1 MHVKRRTV
9 LTQGGLGLLGLGLA
23 GCGATSGRRAAAT
36 PMRTPVRLAPVEAS
50 WDRVIRATVG
60 LRPHRPSGFVL
71 RAEKMD
77 GKLLVHNFG
86 HGGAGMSLS
95 WGTGQMAAEMALQQP
110 ERKAAVIGC
119 GVVGLTTA
127 RQLQRRGFDVTIY
140 AAAVPPDVTSN
151 WSLAGF
157 TPTSGLLNFA
167 TRTPEF
173 EAQFRQAVEIA
184 YRQLQLLVGPKYGV
198 SWIYNY
204 TPTDESGGE
213 RGGNVILP
221 DSVRSGS
228 VLLNPGEH
236 PFPTKYAIQRP
247 ELRIEPSIYLDALMQ
262 DVASYGGRIVVRK
275 FETPAD
281 LAALA
286 EGVIVN
292 CTGLGAKALFEDPEL
307 VPLKGQLIVLL
318 PQEDVNY
325 STSGG
330 LRSATAEP
338 GVGIHMMP
346 RSDGIILGG
355 TSQRDVWTTDIDEK
369 ERTRVVEG
377 HIELFKAWRGTDTA
391 STRRALLGVSGRDR
405 VQVAQVDVPLV
416 SPPPV
421 EAFFDD
427 RR

>member
-1 MHVKRRTV
+1 
-9 LTQGGLGLLGLGLA
+9 
-23 GCGATSGRRAAAT
+23 
-36 PMRTPVRLAPVEAS
+36 
-50 WDRVIRATVG
+50 VIRATVG

-77 GKLLVHNFG
+77 GTLLVHNFG
-86 HGGAGMSLS
+86 HGGSGMSLS

-110 ERKAAVIGC
+110 DRKAAVLGC

-173 EAQFRQAVEIA
+173 EAQFRQAVDIA

-204 TPTDESGGE
+204 TPTDESGAE
-213 RGGNVILP
+213 RGSN
-221 DSVRSGS
+221 
-228 VLLNPGEH
+228 VLLPASVQGGSILLQPGEH
-236 PFPTKYAIQRP
+236 PFPTRFAIQRP

-262 DVASYGGRIVVRK
+262 DFVNFGGRIVIRR
-275 FETPAD
+275 FESQAE
-281 LAALA
+281 LASLP
-286 EGVIVN
+286 ERVVMN
-292 CTGLGAKALFEDPEL
+292 CTGLGAKALFKDPEL
-307 VPLKGQLIVLL
+307 VPLKGQLIVLV
-318 PQEDVNY
+318 PQDDVNY

-346 RSDGIILGG
+346 RRDGIILGG
-355 TSQRDVWTTDIDEK
+355 TSERDVWTTDINDV
-369 ERTRVVEG
+369 ERKRVVEG
-377 HIELFKAWRGTDTA
+377 HIELFKAFRGTATPEA
-391 STRRALLGVSGRDR
+391 SRRALLGLSGRDR
-405 VQVAQVDVPLV
+405 VQVAQVDVPMV

-421 EAFFDD
+421 EAFFD
-427 RR
+427 RRW